1 MHELTQTTL
10 DENTLIQ
17 TSVDSYIFTCPVCLK
32 EARYAYSFNDKIE
45 VFCNGEDFGTKIP
58 VSDVVLE
65 ISEAYCL
72 VQNTALE
79 EVPPVVIEG
88 LEEKGLIEVT
98 ENEYVPTEKGLSVTE
113 ELK

>member
-10 DENTLIQ
+10 DETTLIQ

-32 EARYAYSFNDKIE
+32 EARYAYSFEDKIE

-65 ISEAYCL
+65 ISEADCL
-72 VQNTALE
+72 VQNTALD